1 MRRRRSST
9 LEELRLTIDCL
20 PLRTRVAML
29 EGVRANEIIVGAYAD
44 RKGGICPMLA
54 AHRHGGRTSFISFAK
69 AWDRFAGAKRAR
81 PATQRELHVLIAHL
95 EASIAAEEE
104 VDLRG
109 AIADHERLVAC
120 APRPG
125 DPDRS
130 GELRRRPG
138 WAWLRAFR
146 RLDEYEEALQRAT
159 EPGREAAGGPRAGE
173 RGAREREPV

>member
-29 EGVRANEIIVGAYAD
+29 EGVRANEIIVGAYTD
-44 RKGGICPMLA
+44 REGGVCPMLA

-81 PATQRELHVLIAHL
+81 PATQRELNVLIAHL
-95 EASIAAEEE
+95 EASIAADED

-109 AIADHERLVAC
+109 AIADHERLVAS

-138 WAWLRAFR
+138 WAWLRPFR
-146 RLDEYEEALQRAT
+146 RLDEYEDALERAGG
-159 EPGREAAGGPRAGE
+159 GREESA
-173 RGAREREPV
+173 ARERV

>member
-44 RKGGICPMLA
+44 RRGGVCPMLA

-81 PATQRELHVLIAHL
+81 PATPRELHVLVAHL
-95 EASIAAEEE
+95 EASIAAEEH
-104 VDLRG
+104 VDLGG
-109 AIADHERLVAC
+109 AIADHERLVA
-120 APRPG
+120 AVPRPG
-125 DPDRS
+125 DADRS
-130 GELRRRPG
+130 GELERRAG
-138 WAWLRAFR
+138 WAWLRPFR
-146 RLDEYEEALQRAT
+146 RLDEYERALAELQLGVARPDELELRHDAV
-159 EPGREAAGGPRAGE
+159 AGSAQ
-173 RGAREREPV
+173 